1 MTSKTW
7 LAALGFVLALSSAAA
22 GAQEKLLF
30 STFFPKGHA
39 LYTQVL
45 VPWAEDI
52 AKDTDGALVI
62 EFAPSSLAPPPGQM
76 DMVSKG
82 IADISLQYSG
92 VVPNRMPL
100 ALVTE
105 VPGLATTAEAM
116 SVALW
121 RTHHEYFAPANEY
134 RGLKLLSLFVFPPQD
149 FYGVTDT
156 PILSIEQ
163 LKAAK
168 IAATPGMISRAYG
181 AVTTGIV
188 AGPAFRYFD
197 LVSKG
202 MVDAYAAATPLDVT
216 SFNLTR
222 YTRYVVR
229 MKETVGTAGS
239 FALIM
244 NQGKW
249 DALDPKLQAAL
260 TRASGEAF
268 ARRMAALDRAAAAND
283 AKLRAQGVKYLDG
296 PPEYAAALRKAFA
309 FMTED
314 WIASANAHGV
324 NGQAAIDFYRAE
336 QKRIS
341 SLK

>member
-1 MTSKTW
+1 MKSRFW
-7 LAALGFVLALSSAAA
+7 LAAIGFVFSIWSASAA
-22 GAQEKLLF
+22 AQEKLLL

-45 VPWAEDI
+45 VPWAEAI
-52 AKDTDGALVI
+52 EKDTNGALRI

-92 VVPNRMPL
+92 VVPNRMPM
-100 ALVTE
+100 ALVSE

-121 RTHHEYFAPANEY
+121 RTHQKYFEPVNEY
-134 RGLKLLSLFVFPPQD
+134 QGLKLLGLFVFPPQD

-156 PILSIEQ
+156 PILSVEQ
-163 LKAAK
+163 LKSAK
-168 IAATPGMISRAYG
+168 VAATPGMISRAYG

-188 AGPAFRYFD
+188 AGPAFRYFN

-202 MVDAYAAATPLDVT
+202 TVDAYAAATPLDVI
-216 SFNLTR
+216 SFNLAP
-222 YTRYVVR
+222 YTKYVVR
-229 MKETVGTAGS
+229 MKDTVGTAGS

-268 ARRMAALDRAAAAND
+268 ARRMAELDRVAAAND
-283 AKLRAQGVKYLDG
+283 AKLREQGVRYLEA
-296 PPEYAAALRKAFA
+296 PPEYAAALQQAFA
-309 FMTED
+309 FMTD
-314 WIASANAHGV
+314 NWIAEANARGV
-324 NGQAAIDFYRAE
+324 DGRAAIDFYRAE

-341 SLK
+341 SVK